1 MKRMVLGV
9 VAVGLLAL
17 VTGCATNA
25 KVGTGTWSG
34 QYFGDVGVTGKNS
47 NVTILRGSR
56 VNKVSII
63 GDNNMVT
70 VEDGAF
76 VNRVEFWGNGNT
88 VSLPGGLIIRTT
100 EVSRQGG
107 NQIIRRPYVTTP
119 PPEWPPVTETTGMP
133 GETLPPPAD
142 SFDNDTRMPPGGAL
156 RPVTPPARESG
167 ETVPPPARE
176 SEPPML

>member
-1 MKRMVLGV
+1 MKRTFLGG
-9 VAVGLLAL
+9 VAVGLLTL

-34 QYFGDVGVTGKNS
+34 QYFGDVGVTGRNS

-63 GDNNMVT
+63 GDNNTVT

-88 VSLPGGLIIRTT
+88 VSLPGGMIVRTT
-100 EVSRQGG
+100 EVSRLGG

-119 PPEWPPVTETTGMP
+119 PPELPPMDAMPPP
-133 GETLPPPAD
+133 GEAPPTESPDAEM
-142 SFDNDTRMPPGGAL
+142 RMPPGGAL
-156 RPVTPPARESG
+156 RPVPPPARENDD
-167 ETVPPPARE
+167 TVPPPARE

>member
-1 MKRMVLGV
+1 MKRMALGV
-9 VAVGLLAL
+9 VAMGLLAL

-63 GDNNMVT
+63 GDNNTIT

-119 PPEWPPVTETTGMP
+119 PPEWPPMTETTGMP
-133 GETLPPPAD
+133 SESPPPTDALE
-142 SFDNDTRMPPGGAL
+142 NDTRMPPGGAL